1 MRLAFAS
8 MAAAGLALTGAVA
21 LAAPASASTSAPYI
35 RDGDKGYA
43 VWCVQFALNT
53 QGWKLDED
61 SKFGPATL
69 AAVKQFQRNTDQAA
83 DGVVGP
89 LTGNEIAGAD
99 SSWGAPG
106 CESVVPTTYNW

>member
-1 MRLAFAS
+1 
-8 MAAAGLALTGAVA
+8 
-21 LAAPASASTSAPYI
+21 
-35 RDGDKGYA
+35 
-43 VWCVQFALNT
+43 VQYALNT
-53 QGWKLDED
+53 QGFHLDED

-69 AAVKQFQRNTDQAA
+69 AAVKQFQRDTDLPV

-99 SSWGAPG
+99 GSWGADN